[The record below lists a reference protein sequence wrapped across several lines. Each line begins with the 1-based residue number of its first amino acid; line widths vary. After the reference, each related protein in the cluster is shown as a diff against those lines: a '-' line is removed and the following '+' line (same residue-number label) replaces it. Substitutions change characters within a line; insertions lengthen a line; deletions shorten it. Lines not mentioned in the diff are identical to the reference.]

1 MTEPGSQA
9 DSAAERRGAQ
19 TVTREATLRS
29 PGPALEEMQTLP
41 EEGRLRWAMR
51 WAKDRWWFLTL
62 LIASGVL
69 IIPPLALM
77 VWTSL
82 TPNAG
87 MRIGGGELSIDG
99 YAQVV
104 TSDDFRDIV
113 SDTALF
119 TLGSS
124 IGAIVLGCTMAW
136 FVARTDMI
144 GKTLIYLC
152 VFLSF
157 AIPGMIE
164 AVGWILLFGQ
174 NAGLGNEV
182 LDGTVGFTFTIQSM
196 IGMILVQTLSW
207 APMVFL
213 LLVGP
218 FKAIDASIEDS
229 ARVSGA
235 KKLYVYR
242 RITGPL
248 LAPSILSVLILVII
262 RAVQAFEVPLFL
274 GTPAGVQ
281 TFTTEIYGKLRSS
294 YIPDYAEAAAF
305 GTILVLLMLATL
317 MYYHRI
323 TKTASRY
330 ATVTGKAFRARV
342 IPLGRGRWVV
352 GGLTLVL
359 FALYMAPVLAM
370 VLTSLWPNASAST
383 GLGKFTFANYEQ
395 LAAFRSLWPGIQNS
409 LVIGV
414 ITATVATLL
423 CLAAAFIVVRSTV
436 PGRQAL
442 DHILSIP
449 IVIPGTVLGL
459 AFLITY
465 LRVPIAVY
473 GTIWIFVLAY
483 VANYAPYA
491 MRYLQP
497 SLLQISKDIDDA
509 GRVAGAKGSLVL
521 RKILLPLV
529 VPALIG
535 SWLYVFFHAFRDISI
550 AAMIYTAETPVVAT
564 QLLDMWQDGVFGVL
578 SAYGSLLCGVSIV
591 IGGVAFYF
599 AQRFSFKG

>member
-1 MTEPGSQA
+1 MTEPDVTAGPQGQKG
-9 DSAAERRGAQ
+9 GASM
-19 TVTREATLRS
+19 TVTREVALRP
-29 PGPALEEMQTLP
+29 PGQPFEELPAVQQ
-41 EEGRLRWAMR
+41 EGLLRRGVRWAH
-51 WAKDRWWFLTL
+51 ARWWFLTL
-62 LIASGVL
+62 LLASGAL

-77 VWTSL
+77 LWTSL
-82 TPNAG
+82 TPGAG
-87 MRIGGGELSIDG
+87 LEIGGEVSLDG
-99 YAQVV
+99 YADVV
-104 TSDDFRDIV
+104 TSDGFRDIIV
-113 SDTALF
+113 DTAVF
-119 TLGSS
+119 TLCASLGS
-124 IGAIVLGCTMAW
+124 IVLGSAMAW
-136 FVARTDMI
+136 FVARTDMV
-144 GKTLIYLC
+144 GKSLIYLS

-164 AVGWILLFGQ
+164 AVGWILLFGEG
-174 NAGLGNEV
+174 AGIANGV
-182 LDGTVGFTFTIQSM
+182 LDQTFGFTLTIQSM

-218 FKAIDASIEDS
+218 FKAIDASIEDA

-235 KKLYVYR
+235 RKSYVYF

-281 TFTTEIYGKLRSS
+281 TFTTEIYGKLRRS

-305 GTILVLLMLATL
+305 GTILVLLLLMTL
-317 MYYHRI
+317 MYYHRV

-330 ATVTGKAFRARV
+330 ATVTGKAFRAST

-352 GGLTLVL
+352 GALTVVL
-359 FALYMAPVLAM
+359 FLLYVAPVAAM
-370 VLTSLWPNASAST
+370 VTTSFWPNVGASN
-383 GLGKFTFANYEQ
+383 GLGEFTARNYET
-395 LAAFRSLWPGIQNS
+395 LAGYRSLWPGIQNS
-409 LVIGV
+409 LIIGV
-414 ITATVATLL
+414 VTATFATLL
-423 CLAAAFIVVRSTV
+423 CLAAAFLIVRSTV
-436 PGRQAL
+436 PGRQTL
-442 DHILSIP
+442 DHMLSIP
-449 IVIPGTVLGL
+449 MVIPGTVLGL
-459 AFLITY
+459 AFLVTY

-483 VANYAPYA
+483 IAHYAPYA

-509 GRVAGAKGSLVL
+509 GRISGAKGNVVL
-521 RKILLPLV
+521 RRILLPLV
-529 VPALIG
+529 MPAVIG
-535 SWLYVFFHAFRDISI
+535 SWVYVFFHAFRDISI
-550 AAMIYTAETPVVAT
+550 AAMIYTAQTPVVAT

-578 SAYGSLLCGVSIV
+578 SAYGSLLSVVSIL

>member
-1 MTEPGSQA
+1 
-9 DSAAERRGAQ
+9 
-19 TVTREATLRS
+19 
-29 PGPALEEMQTLP
+29 
-41 EEGRLRWAMR
+41 
-51 WAKDRWWFLTL
+51 
-62 LIASGVL
+62 
-69 IIPPLALM
+69 
-77 VWTSL
+77 
-82 TPNAG
+82 
-87 MRIGGGELSIDG
+87 
-99 YAQVV
+99 
-104 TSDDFRDIV
+104 
-113 SDTALF
+113 
-119 TLGSS
+119 
-124 IGAIVLGCTMAW
+124 MAW
-136 FVARTDMI
+136 FVARTDML
-144 GKTLIYLC
+144 GKPLIYLC

-164 AVGWILLFGQ
+164 AVGWILLFGKG
-174 NAGLGNEV
+174 AGIANGV
-182 LDGTVGFTFTIQSM
+182 LDANFGFTLSIQSM
-196 IGMILVQTLSW
+196 LGMIFVQTLSW

-235 KKLYVYR
+235 RKLLVYR

-274 GTPAGVQ
+274 GSPAGVQ
-281 TFTTEIYGKLRSS
+281 TFTTEIYGKLRRS

-305 GTILVLLMLATL
+305 GTILVLLLLATL
-317 MYYHRI
+317 MYYHHV

-330 ATVTGKAFRARV
+330 ATVTGKAFRARI
-342 IPLGRGRWVV
+342 IPLKRGRWVAGALAV
-352 GGLTLVL
+352 VL
-359 FALYMAPVLAM
+359 FLFYLAPVLAM
-370 VLTSLWPNASAST
+370 VVTSFWPNVGAST
-383 GLGKFTFANYEQ
+383 GLGQFTMDNYES
-395 LAAFRSLWPGIQNS
+395 LAETQSLWPGIQNS
-409 LVIGV
+409 LTIGFV
-414 ITATVATLL
+414 TATIATLM
-423 CLAAAFIVVRSTV
+423 CLAAAFLIVRSSIA
-436 PGRQAL
+436 GRQLL

-459 AFLITY
+459 AFLVTY
-465 LRVPIAVY
+465 LRVPIAIY

-483 VANYAPYA
+483 MAHYAPYA

-529 VPALIG
+529 IPAVIG

-550 AAMIYTAETPVVAT
+550 AAMVYTAQTPVVAT

-578 SAYGSLLCGVSIV
+578 SAYGSLLSAVSIL

>member
-1 MTEPGSQA
+1 M
-9 DSAAERRGAQ
+9 
-19 TVTREATLRS
+19 TVTDEVVRRP
-29 PGPALEEMQTLP
+29 PGQPLEELP
-41 EEGRLRWAMR
+41 TVRQEGLLRRTAR
-51 WAKDRWWFLTL
+51 WVRARWWFLTL
-62 LIASGVL
+62 LVASAVL
-69 IIPPLALM
+69 IVPPLALM

-82 TPNAG
+82 TPG
-87 MRIGGGELSIDG
+87 SGLEIGGELSLDG
-99 YAQVV
+99 YADVISSEGF
-104 TSDDFRDIV
+104 SDILF
-113 SDTALF
+113 DTAVF
-119 TLGSS
+119 TLGAS
-124 IGAIVLGCTMAW
+124 IGAIVLGSAMAW
-136 FVARTDMI
+136 FVARTDMV
-144 GKTLIYLC
+144 GKPLIYLC

-164 AVGWILLFGQ
+164 AVGWILLFGKG
-174 NAGLGNEV
+174 AGLANGVLNE
-182 LDGTVGFTFTIQSM
+182 TFGFTLSVQSM
-196 IGMILVQTLSW
+196 IGMILVQALSW

-235 KKLYVYR
+235 RKLLVYR
-242 RITGPL
+242 KITGPL

-281 TFTTEIYGKLRSS
+281 TFTTEIYGKLRRS

-305 GTILVLLMLATL
+305 GTILVLLLLATL
-317 MYYHRI
+317 MYYHHV

-330 ATVTGKAFRARV
+330 ATVTGKAFRASV
-342 IPLGRGRWVV
+342 IPLKRGRWVA
-352 GGLTLVL
+352 GGLALVL
-359 FALYMAPVLAM
+359 FLLYMAPVVAM
-370 VLTSLWPNASAST
+370 VVTSFWPDISASK
-383 GLGKFTFANYEQ
+383 GFGEFTLKNYDA
-395 LAAFRSLWPGIQNS
+395 LAGTRSLWPGIQNS
-409 LVIGV
+409 LTIGV
-414 ITATVATLL
+414 VTATVATLL
-423 CLAAAFIVVRSTV
+423 CLAAAFLIVRSNV
-436 PGRQAL
+436 RGRQLL

-459 AFLITY
+459 AFLVTY
-465 LRVPIAVY
+465 LRVPIAIY

-483 VANYAPYA
+483 IAHYAPYA

-509 GRVAGAKGSLVL
+509 GRISGAKGSMVL
-521 RKILLPLV
+521 RRILLPLV
-529 VPALIG
+529 IPAVIG

-550 AAMIYTAETPVVAT
+550 SAMVYTAQTPVVAT
-564 QLLDMWQDGVFGVL
+564 QLLDMWQDGMFGAL
-578 SAYGSLLCGVSIV
+578 SAYGSLLSLVSIL

>member
-1 MTEPGSQA
+1 MNGPV
-9 DSAAERRGAQ
+9 AAGPEAREVDAAA
-19 TVTREATLRS
+19 TVTREVALRP
-29 PGPALEEMQTLP
+29 PGQPIDDVPVVEQ
-41 EEGRLRWAMR
+41 EGLLRRGAR
-51 WAKDRWWFLTL
+51 WTRERWWFLTL
-62 LIASGVL
+62 LVASGAL
-69 IIPPLALM
+69 IVPPLALM

-82 TPNAG
+82 TPG
-87 MRIGGGELSIDG
+87 SGLEIGGEFSFDG
-99 YAQVV
+99 YAEVL
-104 TSDDFRDIV
+104 TSDGFRDIIF
-113 SDTALF
+113 DTALF
-119 TLGSS
+119 TLGASLGS
-124 IGAIVLGCTMAW
+124 IVLGCAMAW
-136 FVARTDMI
+136 FVARTDMV
-144 GKTLIYLC
+144 GKGLIYLC

-164 AVGWILLFGQ
+164 AVGWILLFGEG
-174 NAGLGNEV
+174 AGLINGW
-182 LDGTVGFTFTIQSM
+182 LDSTFGFTMAIQSM
-196 IGMILVQTLSW
+196 TGMILVQTLSW

-235 KKLYVYR
+235 RKSLVYR
-242 RITGPL
+242 KITGPL
-248 LAPSILSVLILVII
+248 LAPSILSVLILVMI

-281 TFTTEIYGKLRSS
+281 TFTTEIYGKLRRS

-305 GTILVLLMLATL
+305 GTILVLLLLATL
-317 MYYHRI
+317 MYYHHV

-330 ATVTGKAFRARV
+330 TTVTGKAFRASI
-342 IPLGRGRWVV
+342 IPLKRGRWVA
-352 GGLTLVL
+352 GGLAVVL
-359 FALYMAPVLAM
+359 FTLYVAPVVAM
-370 VLTSLWPNASAST
+370 VVTSLWPNIGATT
-383 GLGKFTFANYEQ
+383 GFGEFTTRNYET
-395 LAAFRSLWPGIQNS
+395 LAGTRSLWPGIQNS
-409 LVIGV
+409 LIIGV
-414 ITATVATLL
+414 VTATIATLL
-423 CLAAAFIVVRSTV
+423 CLAAAFLVVRSTV
-436 PGRQAL
+436 QGRQLL

-459 AFLITY
+459 AFLVTY
-465 LRVPIAVY
+465 LRVPIAIY

-483 VANYAPYA
+483 IAHYAPYA

-509 GRVAGAKGSLVL
+509 GRISGGKGSVVL
-521 RKILLPLV
+521 RRILLPLV
-529 VPALIG
+529 IPAVIG

-550 AAMIYTAETPVVAT
+550 AAMVYTAQTPVVAT

-578 SAYGSLLCGVSIV
+578 SAYGSLLSVVSIL

>member
-1 MTEPGSQA
+1 MTTPDVQAGPDSGRGGAPTVARDVALRPPGQPL
-9 DSAAERRGAQ
+9 DE
-19 TVTREATLRS
+19 
-29 PGPALEEMQTLP
+29 LP
-41 EEGRLRWAMR
+41 VFDDGRLRRAAR
-51 WAKDRWWFLTL
+51 WAKDRWWFITL

-69 IIPPLALM
+69 IVPPLALM
-77 VWTSL
+77 VWTSF
-82 TPNAG
+82 TP
-87 MRIGGGELSIDG
+87 GGSLGSVGGDFSLDG
-99 YAQVV
+99 YKDVV
-104 TSDDFRDIV
+104 TSDGFRDILF
-113 SDTALF
+113 DTAVF

-124 IGAIVLGCTMAW
+124 IGAILLGCVMAW
-136 FVARTDMI
+136 FVARTDMV

-164 AVGWILLFGQ
+164 AVGWILLFGEG
-174 NAGLGNEV
+174 AGLANDV
-182 LDGTVGFTFTIQSM
+182 LDGSIGVTFTVQSM
-196 IGMILVQTLSW
+196 LGMILVQTLSW

-281 TFTTEIYGKLRSS
+281 TFTTEIYGQLRRS

-305 GTILVLLMLATL
+305 GTILVLLLLATL
-317 MYYHRI
+317 MYYHHV

-342 IPLGRGRWVV
+342 LPLGRGRWVAGV
-352 GGLTLVL
+352 LAFVL
-359 FALYMAPVLAM
+359 FLFYIAPVVAM
-370 VLTSLWPNASAST
+370 IITSLWPNVSASA
-383 GLGKFTFANYEQ
+383 GLGELTLGNYES
-395 LAAFRSLWPGIQNS
+395 LADTRALWPGIQNS

-414 ITATVATLL
+414 VTATIATLL
-423 CLAAAFIVVRSTV
+423 CLAAAFLVVRSTV
-436 PGRQAL
+436 PGRQLL

-459 AFLITY
+459 AFLVTY

-483 VANYAPYA
+483 IAHYAPYA

-509 GRVAGAKGSLVL
+509 GRVAGGKGSLVL

-529 VPALIG
+529 VPAVIG

-550 AAMIYTAETPVVAT
+550 ASMVYTAQTPVVAT
-564 QLLDMWQDGVFGVL
+564 QLLDMWQDGSFGVL
-578 SAYGSLLCGVSIV
+578 SAYGSLLSAVSIV